1 MQVKFPHF
9 NVTSHIAYRPIAGA
23 LTDVQVRMVFKT
35 ASTEDGLLLYSANAD
50 DGVGDFLSLAI
61 KDGHIEFR
69 FDSGSG
75 DHDLYSSSY
84 FSFGCQY

>member
-1 MQVKFPHF
+1 MKFPYF
-9 NVTSHIAYRPIAGA
+9 NVTSHIAYRPIAEA

-35 ASTEDGLLLYSANAD
+35 ASTEDSLLLYNANAD

-61 KDGHIEFR
+61 RDGYIEFR

-75 DHDLYSSSY
+75 DLDLYSSSY
-84 FSFGCQY
+84 FSFDFQF